1 MSSFTRISQVV
12 KLKGLQDKFIQ
23 INVLTPNQKIPDKVQ
38 VTPTIFTVPDYNMYA
53 ADDAFK
59 WLQQEIIKEQ
69 RTQNTPQRNKQ
80 IKNRR
85 NNL

>member
-1 MSSFTRISQVV
+1 M
-12 KLKGLQDKFIQ
+12 QDKFIQ

-69 RTQNTPQRNKQ
+69 RTQNTPQQRQDKAN
-80 IKNRR
+80 
-85 NNL
+85 